1 MHNYVFT
8 QLLEIQKN
16 EYLTILILFKIK
28 QSELLI
34 VYFCSKGI
42 TVSAIF
48 VTFNLRCSMDD
59 FILYFKMGLNHVLDF
74 SAYDH
79 ILFLIVLAVV
89 FVYNQWKKVLWLVT
103 LFTIGHSITLALS
116 AFGVLKIKTDL
127 IEFLIPLTIFI
138 TGVLNLIIVNRPS
151 KGKENI
157 NLLFALF
164 FGLIHGLGFSNY
176 FKMMVGQ
183 EEDKLFPLFAFALG
197 IEAAQIIIV
206 LGILTIGT
214 FILLIKKIT
223 RKHWVSICSSIVIL
237 ISIKMMFE
245 RVFW

>member
-1 MHNYVFT
+1 MF
-8 QLLEIQKN
+8 
-16 EYLTILILFKIK
+16 
-28 QSELLI
+28 
-34 VYFCSKGI
+34 
-42 TVSAIF
+42 
-48 VTFNLRCSMDD
+48 SMDD
-59 FILYFKMGLNHVLDF
+59 FTLYFKMGLHHVLDF

-89 FVYNQWKKVLWLVT
+89 FNFKQWRKVLWLVT

-116 AFGVLKIKTDL
+116 AFEITKIKVAV

-138 TGVLNLIIVNRPS
+138 TGLVNIITINKTA
-151 KGKENI
+151 KGNENI

-176 FKMMVGQ
+176 FKMMVGR
-183 EEDKLFPLFAFALG
+183 EEDKLFPLIEFALG

-206 LGILTIGT
+206 LGILSIGT
-214 FILLIKKIT
+214 LILSVKKIK
-223 RKHWVSICSSIVIL
+223 REYWILISSSIVIL

-245 RVFW
+245 RIFW

>member
-1 MHNYVFT
+1 MF
-8 QLLEIQKN
+8 
-16 EYLTILILFKIK
+16 
-28 QSELLI
+28 
-34 VYFCSKGI
+34 
-42 TVSAIF
+42 
-48 VTFNLRCSMDD
+48 SMDD
-59 FILYFKMGLNHVLDF
+59 FMLYFKMGLYHVLDF

-89 FVYNQWKKVLWLVT
+89 FNFKQWKKVLWLVT

-116 AFGVLKIKTDL
+116 AFEITKIKVAV

-138 TGVLNLIIVNRPS
+138 TGLVNIITINKTA
-151 KGKENI
+151 KGNENI

-176 FKMMVGQ
+176 FKMMVGR
-183 EEDKLFPLFAFALG
+183 EEDKLFPLIEFALG

-206 LGILTIGT
+206 LGILSIGT
-214 FILLIKKIT
+214 LILSLKKIK
-223 RKHWVSICSSIVIL
+223 REYWILISSSIVIL

-245 RVFW
+245 RIFW